1 MFGDRLTHKFGEAE
15 QRLRVL
21 HLHLELY
28 ALWNA
33 FADELGKGE
42 HRFGIPDF
50 ALGQDSFLGVKASCF
65 RMSYQTCD
73 KCFSLQKRLAP
84 LTTVL

>member
-1 MFGDRLTHKFGEAE
+1 MLRNRLTHELWDGEE
-15 QRLRVL
+15 RRRVL

-73 KCFSLQKRLAP
+73 KCFSLP
-84 LTTVL
+84 T